1 MRLARLTIYKGTIR
15 RKKMN
20 LDNITEDWEPT
31 EEFIQELGIEHLD
44 IFNDDEIN
52 EILKMSM
59 QRIGRQ
65 EKLDRLGGSMAA
77 RLAKDKNDPDYK
89 KMIKY
94 KTLWKK
100 FKEKVMRKYAVRGKQ
115 AARKAAM
122 KTN

>member
-1 MRLARLTIYKGTIR
+1 
-15 RKKMN
+15 
-20 LDNITEDWEPT
+20 
-31 EEFIQELGIEHLD
+31 
-44 IFNDDEIN
+44 
-52 EILKMSM
+52 
-59 QRIGRQ
+59 
-65 EKLDRLGGSMAA
+65 LGGSMAA

>member
-1 MRLARLTIYKGTIR
+1 MDLE
-15 RKKMN
+15 
-20 LDNITEDWEPT
+20 NINEDWEPT
-31 EEFIQELGIEHLD
+31 EEFIQETKVEHLD
-44 IFNDDEIN
+44 IFDADEIN

-77 RLAKDKNDPDYK
+77 KLAKDKNDPDYK

>member
-1 MRLARLTIYKGTIR
+1 
-15 RKKMN
+15 MN